1 MTEGPA
7 ALDADTYIRLHQD
20 HHPELVAYARTLIGT
35 PWPAEDAV
43 AEAYFLVWRR
53 LRSGE
58 AVGDV
63 PAALKATVRD
73 LAMSAASRD
82 RAQRV
87 SYVDLLA
94 RVIEELPQRWVKLL
108 WQAEAERQPPVAETG
123 RRAEAGASPAA
134 ALERARDGMRQHF
147 LRAQPGSP
155 ADPACGW
162 CWERLPEHVRGAD
175 SPSQAEQVAIHA
187 AGCADCRARVER
199 LMAADARL
207 SALVGPALLL
217 LLGRGTTDYLV
228 PLARA
233 GGAVAALSSPS
244 SGGAHAGPAA
254 ETLKLPA
261 RTSEAGSPR
270 HRARRRAT
278 RSGRPVAV
286 IAGAGALALAGAA
299 VAAGLVLTGGD
310 SPGPEQRTASAPSSA
325 SSSGVAAPPWGEEST
340 RSDTAGHGAPGSTP
354 SGRSTEDAPSGG
366 ADNQS
371 PGRSPSSSA
380 LSSSPSAPGTPDTPD
395 TPRRSTPAS
404 TAPSTGS
411 GGGGKAPAKTP
422 TRAPATQP
430 TPTRT
435 QSATPKP
442 TQSQTATPEPTATST
457 EPPAAEPSTS
467 NKPDDSAKPTKGT
480 EQSPAPGRSGGDGWD
495 NG

>member
-7 ALDADTYIRLHQD
+7 SLDADTYIRLHQD
-20 HHPELVAYARTLIGT
+20 HHPHLIAYARTLIGT

-73 LAMSAASRD
+73 LAMPAARRD

-94 RVIEELPQRWVKLL
+94 RVIEDLPQRWVKAL
-108 WQAEAERQPPVAETG
+108 WQAEAERQPPVAEVG
-123 RRAEAGASPAA
+123 RRAAAGTSPAA

-147 LRAQPGSP
+147 LRAQPGGP

-175 SPSQAEQVAIHA
+175 SPTQAEQVAIHV
-187 AGCADCRARVER
+187 AGCADCRMRVEQ

-207 SALVGPALLL
+207 SALVGPALMVLL
-217 LLGRGTTDYLV
+217 SRGTADYLV

-233 GGAVAALSSPS
+233 GGAVAALSSLP

-254 ETLKLPA
+254 DTVKLPA
-261 RTSEAGSPR
+261 RTSEDRPPS
-270 HRARRRAT
+270 HRARRRAG
-278 RSGRPVAV
+278 RAGRPVAV
-286 IAGAGALALAGAA
+286 MAGAGALALAGAA

-310 SPGPEQRTASAPSSA
+310 SSGPEQRTAGSQ
-325 SSSGVAAPPWGEEST
+325 SSSVSSPEATSSPWGQEST
-340 RSDTAGHGAPGSTP
+340 RSDTAGHGASGDAS
-354 SGRSTEDAPSGG
+354 SGRSSKGAPSGDAAG
-366 ADNQS
+366 QS
-371 PGRSPSSSA
+371 PGRSPSSSTA
-380 LSSSPSAPGTPDTPD
+380 PSSASSAPGTSGTSK
-395 TPRRSTPAS
+395 STSAS
-404 TAPSTGS
+404 ETPST
-411 GGGGKAPAKTP
+411 AKTP
-422 TRAPATQP
+422 TRAPATPQP

-442 TQSQTATPEPTATST
+442 TQSQDQTATATPEPTTTTT
-457 EPPAAEPSTS
+457 EPPAAEPSKST
-467 NKPDDSAKPTKGT
+467 KPAESAKPAKATD
-480 EQSPAPGRSGGDGWD
+480 EPPAPGRSGGDGWD

>member
-7 ALDADTYIRLHQD
+7 SLDADTYIRLHQD
-20 HHPELVAYARTLIGT
+20 HHPHLVAYARTLIGT

-94 RVIEELPQRWVKLL
+94 RVIEDLPQRWAKAL

-155 ADPACGW
+155 ADPACEW

-175 SPSQAEQVAIHA
+175 SPTQAEQVAVHV
-187 AGCADCRARVER
+187 AGCADCRGRVER

-207 SALVGPALLL
+207 SALVGPALMALL
-217 LLGRGTTDYLV
+217 ARGTAGYLV

-233 GGAVAALSSPS
+233 GGAVAALSPLP

-254 ETLKLPA
+254 DTLKLPA
-261 RTSEAGSPR
+261 GTSAARSPR

-278 RSGRPVAV
+278 RAGRPVAV
-286 IAGAGALALAGAA
+286 MTGAGALALAGAA

-310 SPGPEQRTASAPSSA
+310 STGPEQRTAASVPSSEP
-325 SSSGVAAPPWGEEST
+325 SSGVASPPWGEESA
-340 RSDTAGHGAPGSTP
+340 RSDTAGHGASNDAS
-354 SGRSTEDAPSGG
+354 SGRSAEGAPSSG
-366 ADNQS
+366 ADDQS
-371 PGRSPSSSA
+371 PSLPLPSSSA
-380 LSSSPSAPGTPDTPD
+380 SSAPGTPGAP
-395 TPRRSTPAS
+395 RSTSAPAV
-404 TAPSTGS
+404 PSKGT
-411 GGGGKAPAKTP
+411 GGGGKAPTKTP
-422 TRAPATQP
+422 TRTPVTQP

-442 TQSQTATPEPTATST
+442 TQSQDQTATPEPTATST
-457 EPPAAEPSTS
+457 ESPAAEPSQSTTPS
-467 NKPDDSAKPTKGT
+467 ESAKPTD
-480 EQSPAPGRSGGDGWD
+480 QPSAPGRSGGDGWD